1 MLQLAL
7 HRPGLKYLCH
17 DAVHISG
24 DHMQSE

>member
-7 HRPGLKYLCH
+7 HRHGLKYLCH